1 MDAELAGP
9 ITADEVARRVASS
22 PRQLRRAFSEIRGMS
37 FRSFLTRARMARAA
51 ELLVSTDIPVKE
63 VARRVG
69 YQEPSQFTKAFKRV
83 YGVTP
88 SEFRAMHGPPS
99 GDWPRLS

>member
-1 MDAELAGP
+1 
-9 ITADEVARRVASS
+9 
-22 PRQLRRAFSEIRGMS
+22 MS

-69 YQEPSQFTKAFKRV
+69 YHEPSQFTKAFKRA
-83 YGVTP
+83 YAATP
-88 SEFRAMHGPPS
+88 SEFRAARRRRSPAS
-99 GDWPRLS
+99 